1 MTILEDAEKFTG
13 KDALVRQ
20 SQSQATEGGNSAGI
34 GASVVGG
41 VIGGI
46 GSGVAS
52 AASGVVGGLGASI
65 ASTDPRAKGCDVVGS
80 VKITFD
86 MLVDRM
92 LKYLKMHNYDK
103 DESSCIRIMNLFL
116 NHVLKGRSNLDGS
129 ERNFGEMKESEQ
141 RFFKA
146 RQNNLN
152 SKGVTLAVLNAIS
165 THVANVEGNLADE
178 AVEVLKELLF
188 AGNLAVQ
195 NEVKYYVS
203 SIDHDNKFLSHMKA
217 RMEHSLFAIKERKE
231 KTSTHFVI
239 MDEVARGEF
248 ENAEQTFDALSELCE
263 GHNIEMQD
271 VLRYQEYHTTEV
283 NLVAL
288 AAHMFVIQC
297 ETNACLKRMEEAE
310 FNLVISNLDFL
321 TECVQGK
328 LPMIAILCTKYFY
341 MKSNAHLH
349 YTGPCSGNQEL
360 LIMKCVGFVA
370 CLDKLLQSPFHSR
383 ISIAVRV
390 KVKAVALQLLA
401 SCVEGRHDLVIHEN
415 VRQICFE
422 YHSHSAY
429 IIPI

>member
-1 MTILEDAEKFTG
+1 
-13 KDALVRQ
+13 
-20 SQSQATEGGNSAGI
+20 
-34 GASVVGG
+34 
-41 VIGGI
+41 
-46 GSGVAS
+46 
-52 AASGVVGGLGASI
+52 
-65 ASTDPRAKGCDVVGS
+65 
-80 VKITFD
+80 
-86 MLVDRM
+86 
-92 LKYLKMHNYDK
+92 
-103 DESSCIRIMNLFL
+103 
-116 NHVLKGRSNLDGS
+116 
-129 ERNFGEMKESEQ
+129 MKESEQ

-231 KTSTHFVI
+231 KTSTRFVI

-283 NLVAL
+283 NLIAL

-321 TECVQGK
+321 TECVQG
-328 LPMIAILCTKYFY
+328 
-341 MKSNAHLH
+341 
-349 YTGPCSGNQEL
+349 PCSGNQEL
-360 LIMKCVGFVA
+360 LIMKCDGFVA

-383 ISIAVRV
+383 VSIAVRV
-390 KVKAVALQLLA
+390 KVKAVAIQLLA